1 MSQHPIQPDTAA
13 LLQALAAQA
22 GPKLSAMPVLD
33 ARAAVRAL
41 TQYCDLPGPANCFT
55 RDLFTSGGSSVPV
68 RLYAPNAEATGPV
81 IVFAHGGG
89 FVLGDLEAYDAFC
102 RYLCLRTGMRVL
114 ATDYRLAPESPFPAA
129 FEDVTQTVSWVFS
142 NPTALGAPVSAV
154 ALAGDSAG
162 AALCACCAASLRGGP
177 GNSLGA
183 LLLLYPVTDLSARA
197 ASYRLF
203 GEGYLLE
210 AADMEFFIRC
220 YTPNASDRTDP
231 RASPLL
237 IKDLS
242 GMPATTLLTCG
253 LDVLRDEGRALAG
266 RLAAAGVE
274 IYFREALGQIHGLAT
289 LRGAIPSARSVL
301 DDVIDNYSRQIR
313 RTYNSSTAEP

>member
-22 GPKLSAMPVLD
+22 GPRLSAMPVLD

-55 RDLFTSGGSSVPV
+55 HDLFTSGGPSVPV
-68 RLYAPNAEATGPV
+68 RLYAPDADRTGPV
-81 IVFAHGGG
+81 IVFVHGGG

-102 RYLCLRTGMRVL
+102 RYLSLRTGMRVV
-114 ATDYRLAPESPFPAA
+114 ATDYRRAPEAPFPAA
-129 FEDVTQTVSWVFS
+129 FEDVTQTISWVFS

-162 AALCACCAASLRGGP
+162 AALCACCAASWQGGP
-177 GNSLGA
+177 ENTLRA
-183 LLLLYPVTDLSARA
+183 LMLLYPVTDLSARA

-203 GEGYLLE
+203 ENGYLLE

-220 YTPNASDRTDP
+220 YTPNACDRTDP

-237 IKDLS
+237 IEDLS

-253 LDVLRDEGRALAG
+253 LDVLRDEGRAFAS
-266 RLAAAGVE
+266 RLVAAGVE
-274 IYFREALGQIHGLAT
+274 TCYREALGQIHGLAT
-289 LRGAIPSARSVL
+289 LRGAIPSARAVL
-301 DDVIDNYSRQIR
+301 NDVIDNYSRQIKR
-313 RTYNSSTAEP
+313 SYSSSTAEP